1 MRGLGAK
8 LQQHVG
14 GDQEWTLSCARLELT
29 NSRVGA
35 DGKGLSRL
43 LWSDDARKAFPSAM
57 NLTDGA
63 GAALDDPA
71 PQFNLVYSTETA
83 IDRKTVV
90 VSLNG
95 TVRRTTARSLDKRQR
110 SAHLP
115 RPPLLT
121 RGWPRLGAARRARVQ
136 RLPRRRRLLLSARP
150 RRRARARR
158 AAARRAHPVGV
169 RAPPAPARRALA
181 ARAQAEPGDA
191 VAA

>member
-95 TVRRTTARSLDKRQR
+95 TVRRTTARSR
-110 SAHLP
+110 HC
-115 RPPLLT
+115 
-121 RGWPRLGAARRARVQ
+121 
-136 RLPRRRRLLLSARP
+136 
-150 RRRARARR
+150 
-158 AAARRAHPVGV
+158 
-169 RAPPAPARRALA
+169 
-181 ARAQAEPGDA
+181 
-191 VAA
+191 